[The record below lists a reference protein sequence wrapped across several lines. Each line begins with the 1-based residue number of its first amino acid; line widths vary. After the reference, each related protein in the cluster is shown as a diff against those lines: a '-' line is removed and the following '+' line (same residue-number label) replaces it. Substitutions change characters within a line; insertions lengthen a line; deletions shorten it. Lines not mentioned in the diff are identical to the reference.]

1 MLSNLFSPD
10 TIDYRV
16 ESRWNDYIEIG
27 QKDVDVAWYIL
38 AKPVDHE
45 WKKCRGVESQH
56 HTHMGTTGAESFE
69 PGIMGRKV
77 KYRTEDLYIG
87 DDNGYNVKHQDRDS
101 T

>member
-27 QKDVDVAWYIL
+27 QKYVGVAWYIP

-45 WKKCRGVESQH
+45 
-56 HTHMGTTGAESFE
+56 
-69 PGIMGRKV
+69 
-77 KYRTEDLYIG
+77 
-87 DDNGYNVKHQDRDS
+87 
-101 T
+101 